1 MGSFHFNMKR
11 FDSKS
16 VCQSFTV
23 SYHSYLFCFFYSG
36 HSLHVKV
43 SLYHNRVIYLVF
55 VSGHS
60 LHVKVSLY
68 HSSYLF
74 CFCYLG
80 HSLHVKASLYHNRVI
95 YLVFV
100 IQDIPY
106 MLKFHYHNSYLSC
119 VCIQDIPYMLKLHCI
134 ITELSI
140 LVFFY
145 SGYSFCMLEL
155 CESGVM
161 LSYLRNMAQSC
172 WEHTPTIL
180 KTNRDELMKC
190 CLGVVSGLEY
200 LLYRKVHILYLFP
213 FLCPPQRSCRGY
225 IGFTMSVCPSV
236 RPSVDKSYVIQ

>member
-1 MGSFHFNMKR
+1 ML
-11 FDSKS
+11 KS
-16 VCQSFTV
+16 HCIIIELSI
-23 SYHSYLFCFFYSG
+23 LC
-36 HSLHVKV
+36 
-43 SLYHNRVIYLVF
+43 LY
-55 VSGHS
+55 
-60 LHVKVSLY
+60 
-68 HSSYLF
+68 
-74 CFCYLG
+74 
-80 HSLHVKASLYHNRVI
+80 
-95 YLVFV
+95 
-100 IQDIPY
+100 QDIPC
-106 MLKFHYHNSYLSC
+106 MLKFH
-119 VCIQDIPYMLKLHCI
+119 CIIAVIYFVFVIWDIPYMLKLHCI

-236 RPSVDKSYVIQ
+236 RPSICRQILCHTIT

>member
-1 MGSFHFNMKR
+1 L
-11 FDSKS
+11 
-16 VCQSFTV
+16 C
-23 SYHSYLFCFFYSG
+23 LYS
-36 HSLHVKV
+36 
-43 SLYHNRVIYLVF
+43 
-55 VSGHS
+55 
-60 LHVKVSLY
+60 
-68 HSSYLF
+68 
-74 CFCYLG
+74 G

-95 YLVFV
+95 YLG
-100 IQDIPY
+100 
-106 MLKFHYHNSYLSC
+106 
-119 VCIQDIPYMLKLHCI
+119 
-134 ITELSI
+134 
-140 LVFFY
+140 FFY

-236 RPSVDKSYVIQ
+236 RPSICRQILCHTIT